1 MKKMNIY
8 MCGVG
13 GQGIGLLAEVMLR
26 VCHYAGY
33 DVKGVDTHG
42 LAQRGGT
49 VVSHLRIGKKVHT
62 PLIPPGTA
70 DMIIALERLEA
81 MRGISEMLS
90 SGGKVIY
97 YDVEYQ
103 TIDNRLGNIK
113 YPTAE
118 EVKDSA
124 DKKNAVVLKVFE
136 VSISDPRMQNVI
148 LIKNIIERNW
158 IAGLTKDMAVKALG
172 ELMQGSALEKNVK
185 LLNGK

>member
-1 MKKMNIY
+1 MKEMNIY

-26 VCHYAGY
+26 ICHYAGY

-62 PLIPPGTA
+62 PLIPPGKA
-70 DMIIALERLEA
+70 DMVIALERLEA
-81 MRGISEMLS
+81 MRGLSEMLS
-90 SGGKVIY
+90 TSGKVIY

-113 YPTAE
+113 YPTHAE
-118 EVKDSA
+118 IDRYAKE
-124 DKKNAVVLKVFE
+124 KKAELIKVFKE
-136 VSISDPRMQNVI
+136 NISDPRMQNVI
-148 LIKNIIERNW
+148 LIKNILENKW
-158 IAGLTKDMAVKALG
+158 ITGLTTDMAVKALG
-172 ELMQGSALEKNVK
+172 ELMQGRALEKNVE
-185 LLNGK
+185 LLNEK